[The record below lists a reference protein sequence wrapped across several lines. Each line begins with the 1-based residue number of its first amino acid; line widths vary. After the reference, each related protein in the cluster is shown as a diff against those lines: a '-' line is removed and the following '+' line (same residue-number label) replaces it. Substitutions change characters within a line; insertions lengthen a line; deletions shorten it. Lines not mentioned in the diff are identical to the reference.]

1 MVFIY
6 SLYILEYRIRAR
18 INRHVAVIVNVVAFV
33 GCANTVGGGT
43 FILYPLAMD
52 PSPAVNDGRFTGVD
66 EWVQFPVR
74 GYITHIALGE
84 SMELRDDRYWTI
96 NFVQC
101 RRLVVIE
108 KVFGI

>member
-1 MVFIY
+1 M
-6 SLYILEYRIRAR
+6 LLLLW
-18 INRHVAVIVNVVAFV
+18 VVQTQLA
-33 GCANTVGGGT
+33 GGT
-43 FILYPLAMD
+43 FILYPLATD

-84 SMELRDDRYWTI
+84 SMEQRDDRYWTI